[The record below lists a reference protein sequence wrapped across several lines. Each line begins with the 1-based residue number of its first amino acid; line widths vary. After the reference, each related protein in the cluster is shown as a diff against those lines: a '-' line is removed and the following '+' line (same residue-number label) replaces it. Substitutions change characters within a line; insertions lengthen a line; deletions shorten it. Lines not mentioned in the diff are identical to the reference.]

1 LFEVNKEN
9 IDKRLK
15 EFDQINQDNYEK
27 NIEDLKNDIK
37 SSIDSDLIGYE
48 KKNDVV

>member
-1 LFEVNKEN
+1 LFEANKEN

-15 EFDQINQDNYEK
+15 EFDKLKQDNYQE
-27 NIEDLKNDIK
+27 NIEDLKNDIM
-37 SSIDSDLIGYE
+37 SSIDSDLKGYE